1 MPATEG
7 TGNQTRHVLN
17 HWHRDS
23 VGPCSWIQFRIPTRN
38 PNPKG
43 HPKASSGLTLD
54 VKSSNKAMFPWNFV
68 FFGKVMRAQLG
79 VGPSGKLKP
88 FTSMLTP
95 DSQTRVVSTIQIQH
109 TESYRCVLRAIV
121 IEKQVSQPH
130 IVSKTIAANRFES
143 YRFVSV
149 SVRVCFEGPF
159 GARRAAA
166 SCCCAGGCLAREA
179 LAKSLRGCLEET
191 LFGEM
196 ESQENRLRL
205 LQADSML
212 NTSQGSSAQLQ
223 PAEARNQPN
232 SAS

>member
-1 MPATEG
+1 MRLSTCKATAIYSNQA
-7 TGNQTRHVLN
+7 GNPV
-17 HWHRDS
+17 S
-23 VGPCSWIQFRIPTRN
+23 A
-38 PNPKG
+38 PNT
-43 HPKASSGLTLD
+43 ASKL
-54 VKSSNKAMFPWNFV
+54 
-68 FFGKVMRAQLG
+68 QL
-79 VGPSGKLKP
+79 
-88 FTSMLTP
+88 F
-95 DSQTRVVSTIQIQH
+95 RVVSTIQIQH
-109 TESYRCVLRAIV
+109 TESYRCVLRAIG

-149 SVRVCFEGPF
+149 SVGVCFEGPF

-179 LAKSLRGCLEET
+179 L
-191 LFGEM
+191 
-196 ESQENRLRL
+196 ENRLRL

-212 NTSQGSSAQLQ
+212 NTSQGSSGQLQ

>member
-1 MPATEG
+1 MGDP
-7 TGNQTRHVLN
+7 
-17 HWHRDS
+17 
-23 VGPCSWIQFRIPTRN
+23 P
-38 PNPKG
+38 PKKG
-43 HPKASSGLTLD
+43 KRALLGDLAGLVPYL
-54 VKSSNKAMFPWNFV
+54 SSNWQPSLGIRHDAQDGTPPLLKLLQRKLTIGLWIAV
-68 FFGKVMRAQLG
+68 FEGKQVDLQAIQKSL
-79 VGPSGKLKP
+79 SI
-88 FTSMLTP
+88 
-95 DSQTRVVSTIQIQH
+95 RVVSTIQIQH
-109 TESYRCVLRAIV
+109 TESYRCVLRAIG

-149 SVRVCFEGPF
+149 SVGVCFEGPF

-205 LQADSML
+205 LQADSTL
-212 NTSQGSSAQLQ
+212 NTSQGSSGQLQ
-223 PAEARNQPN
+223 PAKARNQPN

>member
-1 MPATEG
+1 MNLEDVLGDDGRSFIPGVEQNSSTMRMRYVSRLSEG
-7 TGNQTRHVLN
+7 DGRRSKLQSVEVPRYKSLN
-17 HWHRDS
+17 
-23 VGPCSWIQFRIPTRN
+23 
-38 PNPKG
+38 
-43 HPKASSGLTLD
+43 
-54 VKSSNKAMFPWNFV
+54 
-68 FFGKVMRAQLG
+68 
-79 VGPSGKLKP
+79 
-88 FTSMLTP
+88 
-95 DSQTRVVSTIQIQH
+95 RVVSTIQIQH
-109 TESYRCVLRAIV
+109 TESYRCVLRAIG

-149 SVRVCFEGPF
+149 SVGVCFEGPF

-179 LAKSLRGCLEET
+179 LE
-191 LFGEM
+191 F
-196 ESQENRLRL
+196 RLRL

-212 NTSQGSSAQLQ
+212 NTSQGSSGQLQ

>member
-1 MPATEG
+1 MKGDSPPKNLLVPRLLSAPL
-7 TGNQTRHVLN
+7 LN
-17 HWHRDS
+17 
-23 VGPCSWIQFRIPTRN
+23 
-38 PNPKG
+38 
-43 HPKASSGLTLD
+43 
-54 VKSSNKAMFPWNFV
+54 
-68 FFGKVMRAQLG
+68 
-79 VGPSGKLKP
+79 
-88 FTSMLTP
+88 
-95 DSQTRVVSTIQIQH
+95 RVVSTIQIQH
-109 TESYRCVLRAIV
+109 TESYRCVLRAIG

-149 SVRVCFEGPF
+149 SVGVCFEGPF

-166 SCCCAGGCLAREA
+166 SGCCAGGCLAREA

-205 LQADSML
+205 LL
-212 NTSQGSSAQLQ
+212 NTSQGSSGQLQ